1 MGEIKSMSPYL
12 NTEVI
17 IKHDEVVLERL
28 GNEIVIIS
36 FNSGRYYSAK
46 GLATDIL
53 LLIEN
58 RVPAAKWELKL
69 NKYYSFEVLKRN
81 KLRKFLETLL
91 ENNLCVGIQEL
102 EDSDYELPIDLQRE
116 QFDEPVLKIY
126 DDLQDIIMV
135 DPIHDTSIEGWP
147 EKNE

>member
-1 MGEIKSMSPYL
+1 MSTYFQ
-12 NTEVI
+12 TELT
-17 IKHDEVVLERL
+17 IKHQEVVLERL

-58 RVPAAKWELKL
+58 KVPAAKWEMKL
-69 NKYYSFEVLKRN
+69 NNYYSSEVLDK
-81 KLRKFLETLL
+81 KKIRKFLETLI
-91 ENNLCVGIQEL
+91 ENNLCIGIEEL
-102 EDSDYELPIDLQRE
+102 KELNYELPIDLQRE
-116 QFDEPVLKIY
+116 QFDEPIIKIY

-135 DPIHDTSIEGWP
+135 DPIHDTSLEGWP
-147 EKNE
+147 EKSE

>member
-1 MGEIKSMSPYL
+1 VNPFL
-12 NTEVI
+12 NHELV
-17 IKHDEVVLERL
+17 IKHNEVVLERL

-53 LLIEN
+53 LLIQN
-58 RVPAAKWELKL
+58 RIPAAKWEIKL
-69 NKYYSFEVLKRN
+69 SNYYPSDVLDKNKI
-81 KLRKFLETLL
+81 RKYLETLI
-91 ENNLCVGIQEL
+91 ENSLCIGIEEL
-102 EDSDYELPIDLQRE
+102 EDSNYDLPVDMQRD
-116 QFDEPVLKIY
+116 QFDEPTLKIY

-135 DPIHDTSIEGWP
+135 DPIHDTSLEGWP

>member
-1 MGEIKSMSPYL
+1 MSTYFQ
-12 NTEVI
+12 TELI
-17 IKHDEVVLERL
+17 IKHQEVVLERL

-58 RVPAAKWELKL
+58 KVPAAKWEMKL
-69 NKYYSFEVLKRN
+69 NNYYSSEVLGK
-81 KLRKFLETLL
+81 KKIRKFLETLI
-91 ENNLCVGIQEL
+91 ENNLCIGIEEL
-102 EDSDYELPIDLQRE
+102 KESNYELPIDLQRE
-116 QFDEPVLKIY
+116 QFDEPIIKIY

-135 DPIHDTSIEGWP
+135 DPIHDTSLEGWP
-147 EKNE
+147 EKSE

>member
-1 MGEIKSMSPYL
+1 MSTYFQ
-12 NTEVI
+12 TELT
-17 IKHDEVVLERL
+17 IKHQEVVLERL

-58 RVPAAKWELKL
+58 KVPAAKWEMKL
-69 NKYYSFEVLKRN
+69 NNYYSSEVLGK
-81 KLRKFLETLL
+81 KKIRKFLETLI
-91 ENNLCVGIQEL
+91 ENNLCIGIEEL
-102 EDSDYELPIDLQRE
+102 KESNYELPIDLQRE
-116 QFDEPVLKIY
+116 QFDEPIIKIY

-135 DPIHDTSIEGWP
+135 DPIHDTSLEGWP
-147 EKNE
+147 EKSE